1 LDEQSLS
8 QNQKAKHL
16 KLTLKQQQPKHQAM
30 KLIAMS
36 NVLAACIALFLVGS
50 TDAKKAGLRQL
61 AGRPVEGDAVSNK
74 PRDRSLGETPE
85 CAICKDMYDTLKES
99 TSVYACEA
107 TCDTMAEALGGGP
120 EDRTFERHAQRAG
133 RSLCSCTHACSSRKL
148 RSTSRLPLLSFASPR
163 GHGHGHVRPSVRD
176 HPRRI
181 DGGRELGIGLQVRR
195 VVLDQMII
203 VDLPQT

>member
-1 LDEQSLS
+1 
-8 QNQKAKHL
+8 
-16 KLTLKQQQPKHQAM
+16 M

-61 AGRPVEGDAVSNK
+61 AGRPGEGDIVNK
-74 PRDRSLGETPE
+74 KPEDRSLGETPE

-120 EDRTFERHAQRAG
+120 EDRTFERPAPRAG
-133 RSLCSCTHACSSRKL
+133 RFSVFMHLYVCCSRSSVPSLVFSSSILFQPSRTWSWQRATRCARSSSTDRRRARARDRPASTWACARSRI
-148 RSTSRLPLLSFASPR
+148 
-163 GHGHGHVRPSVRD
+163 SVD
-176 HPRRI
+176 K
-181 DGGRELGIGLQVRR
+181 
-195 VVLDQMII
+195 
-203 VDLPQT
+203 PQN